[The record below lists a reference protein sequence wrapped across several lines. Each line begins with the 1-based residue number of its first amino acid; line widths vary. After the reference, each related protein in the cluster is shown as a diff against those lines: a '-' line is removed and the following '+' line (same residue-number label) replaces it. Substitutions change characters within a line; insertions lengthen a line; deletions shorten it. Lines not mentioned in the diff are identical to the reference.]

1 MDKVMHFEITYDD
14 HARAREFYASVFDW
28 GLNDVPMGGDM
39 VYTTATTV
47 PVDDKMMPTEPGAI
61 NGGFTSKGAET
72 PGPVITIGVDSIDE
86 TLKKVEASGGS
97 TVTPRT
103 PIPGMGAFA
112 YFKDSEGNTM
122 GLFETNPSEG

>member
-1 MDKVMHFEITYDD
+1 MDKVVHFEITYDD
-14 HARAREFYASVFDW
+14 HARAKEFYGSVFDW
-28 GLNDVPMGGDM
+28 DLNDVDMGDGA

-47 PVDDKMMPTEPGAI
+47 PIDDRMMPKESGAI
-61 NGGFTSKGAET
+61 NGGFTSKGSET
-72 PGPVITIGVDSIDE
+72 PAPVITIGVDSIDD
-86 TLKKVEASGGS
+86 TLKKVEATGGA

-122 GLFETNPSEG
+122 GLFESARGE